1 MGRRVAVT
9 FVALLA
15 VAACENAPPESGPE
29 FSVVVSDAT
38 VQLPAVPGRP
48 GAAYFT
54 LRTTNDPTRLVS
66 VGSPGLGRVEL
77 HGSMTMK
84 GMATMAPLSGGQLVF
99 DPGKPLVFAPG
110 GKHAMIFDMPVT
122 LKPGARIPLTFT
134 LEPAGKVTVWADVRA
149 TGRAAGDM
157 R

>member
-1 MGRRVAVT
+1 MGRRASIT
-9 FVALLA
+9 FVALMA
-15 VAACENAPPESGPE
+15 VAACEKAPPEPGPE
-29 FSVVVSDAT
+29 PGVVVSSAT

-54 LRTTNDPTRLVS
+54 LRTTNDRTKLVS

-77 HGSMTMK
+77 HDSMTMK
-84 GMATMAPLSGGQLVF
+84 GMATMAPLSGGELVF

-110 GKHAMIFDMPVT
+110 GKHAMIFDMPAT
-122 LKPGARIPLTFT
+122 LKPGTRIPLTFT

-149 TGRAAGDM
+149 AGDM